1 MSKKVCFVTLSR
13 SDYASLRPVIRAA
26 LKDPEIDVA
35 VVAGGS
41 HLLERFGKSI
51 DNIQKD
57 DIEVCKIIDFLG
69 EKDDS
74 ELEMA
79 RAYGRAYREFV
90 EYLNSNRPDSVFILG
105 DRWEML
111 AIASAASLLRIPIIH
126 HSGGDIT
133 QGSLDN
139 QTRYALSVLSH
150 IHLVAL
156 DEHRERLLN
165 MGEESWRVTSVGEP
179 ALTEIKHP
187 ADGVENIRSELGL
200 RSDDSFVLATFHPTS
215 FDSKSL
221 PDQVQ
226 FFVEALDLIDRNI
239 ILTAPNPDPGSNT
252 FLGVLQ
258 NYAAANANVK
268 LFENLG
274 HHRYYATMSEADFM
288 IGNSS
293 SGIWEAPSFG
303 LPVINIGSRQKGRVR
318 GKNVID
324 VDLEMGAIKQALLEV
339 DHLKLDKEL
348 QRKQNPYVNKNTLEL
363 ILSSI
368 KYDISK
374 DKLLAK
380 IFVDPLSEL

>member
-1 MSKKVCFVTLSR
+1 MSKNVCFVTLSR
-13 SDYASLRPVIRAA
+13 SDYSSLRPVIRAA
-26 LKDPEIDVA
+26 LKDQEIEVA

-51 DNIQKD
+51 ENIQKD
-57 DIEVCKIIDFLG
+57 DIEVHKIIDFLG

-200 RSDDSFVLATFHPTS
+200 RPDDSFVLATFHPTS
-215 FDSKSL
+215 FGSKSL

-252 FLGVLQ
+252 FLGVLR
-258 NYAAANANVK
+258 NYAAANTNIN

-324 VDLEMGAIKQALLEV
+324 VDLEMGAIKQALIEV
-339 DHLKLDKEL
+339 DNLKLDKEL
-348 QRKQNPYVNKNTLEL
+348 QLKQNPYVNKNTLEL

-368 KYDISK
+368 RYDISK